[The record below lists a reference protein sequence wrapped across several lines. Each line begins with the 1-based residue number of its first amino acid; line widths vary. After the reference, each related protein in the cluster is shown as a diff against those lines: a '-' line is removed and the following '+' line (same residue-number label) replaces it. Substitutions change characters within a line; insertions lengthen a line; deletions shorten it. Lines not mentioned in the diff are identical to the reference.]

1 MTDDTIQA
9 LLRKRLADPA
19 VAVKHQDAQWS
30 WRDYLA
36 GATARAAALIAAADP
51 QRPLHVG
58 ALLGNTPEML
68 SQMAAA
74 GLGGYV
80 LCGLN
85 TTRRGDALA
94 ADVRRSDCQF
104 VVTDAEH
111 RPLLDGLDL
120 GAVRILDSSTPQWA
134 QFVEAAGELTP
145 HRDVT
150 AMDAFMMIFTS
161 GTSGNPKAVQVSHFM
176 ATVAGL
182 SLAQRFD
189 LTERDTCYVSMPL
202 FHSNAVVAGWAPAVC
217 SGAAIVPAK
226 FSASSFLDDI
236 RRHNAT
242 YMNYVGKPLAYILA
256 TPRRAD
262 DADNPLRVAFGNEAN
277 DKDIEEFGRR
287 FGVQVE
293 DGFGSTEN
301 AVIVIREPGTPK
313 GSIGRGADGV
323 AIYHS
328 DTVTECAVA
337 RFDADGALLNA
348 DEAVGELVNT
358 AGSGFFTG
366 YYNDPQAN
374 AERMRHG
381 MYWSGDL
388 AYRDADGWI
397 YLAGR
402 TADWMRVDG
411 ENLAAAPIERI
422 LLRHNAINRVA
433 VYAVPDGHVGD
444 QVMAAVVLNDGHT
457 LQPAEF
463 EAFLAAQPD
472 LSPKARPRYLR
483 IAADLPSTATHKVL
497 KRQLIAQGTACEGGD
512 ILWERESR
520 GTAYRSVAL
529 VARSAG

>member
-1 MTDDTIQA
+1 MADDTMQA
-9 LLRKRLADPA
+9 FLRRRLSDPN
-19 VAVKHQDAQWS
+19 VAVKHRDLRWS
-30 WRDYLA
+30 WSQHLEQA
-36 GATARAAALIAAADP
+36 SARAAALIGAAYP

-68 SQMAAA
+68 NQMAAA

-85 TTRRGDALA
+85 NTRRGAALA
-94 ADVRRSDCQF
+94 ADVRRADCQF

-120 GAVRILDSSTPQWA
+120 AGTQIFDISTPQWA
-134 QFVEAAGELTP
+134 EFIGAAGELVP
-145 HRDVT
+145 HREVEAT
-150 AMDAFMMIFTS
+150 DAFMMIFTS
-161 GTSGNPKAVQVSHFM
+161 GTSGNPKAVQVSHLM
-176 ATVAGL
+176 AMFAGTNL
-182 SLAQRFD
+182 VQRFA
-189 LTERDTCYVSMPL
+189 LTEQDTCYVSMPL

-226 FSASSFLDDI
+226 FSATNFLDDV
-236 RRHNAT
+236 RNYGAT

-256 TPRRAD
+256 TPARSD

-301 AVIVIREPGTPK
+301 AVIVIREEGTPK
-313 GSIGRGADGV
+313 GSIGKGIDGI
-323 AIYHS
+323 AIYNS
-328 DTVTECAVA
+328 DTITECAVA
-337 RFDADGALLNA
+337 RFDASGALANA

-366 YYNDPQAN
+366 YYNDPAAN

-411 ENLAAAPIERI
+411 ENMAAAPIERI
-422 LLRHNAINRVA
+422 LLRHSVINRVA

-444 QVMAAVVLNDGHT
+444 QVMAALVLNEGQT
-457 LQPAEF
+457 LDPGEF
-463 EAFLAAQPD
+463 EAFLGQQPD
-472 LSPKARPRYLR
+472 LSPKARPRYVR
-483 IAADLPSTATHKVL
+483 IATELPSTATHKVL
-497 KRQLIAQGTACEGGD
+497 KRELIAQGTAIAEGET
-512 ILWERESR
+512 LWVREPR
-520 GTAYRSVAL
+520 GTAYAER
-529 VARSAG
+529 G